1 MLRASATEVADFFF
15 GLALAERVAEGL
27 ECNTPVA
34 NQELIKEGSL
44 KAYVRSCE
52 TSGRAFEAAMVCAF
66 YDGLSTTAIVTPD
79 ERNTIDYFLAVAP
92 RCCVCN
98 RKVAELI
105 DVHGDTVFCSPC
117 GPN

>member
-1 MLRASATEVADFFF
+1 MQKASATEVADFFF
-15 GLALAERVAEGL
+15 GLALAERVAAGL
-27 ECNTPVA
+27 DYNSPVA

-52 TSGRAFEAAMVCAF
+52 TSGRNYEAALICAF
-66 YDGLSTTAIVTPD
+66 YDLSTTAVITPA
-79 ERNTIDYFLAVAP
+79 ERDSINHLLAVAP

-98 RKVAELI
+98 EKVAELL